1 MSGERRRVTLDAIDK
16 GLLRILQENAKT
28 PYSKISKELG
38 ISEATVHLR
47 IRKLVKQGVIKR
59 FQAIVDPEKVGKDVV
74 AIIALTADPRRY
86 EGVLEKLKS
95 MQDVYDIYDVTGEY
109 YTILKVRVGSKDELT
124 RVLDEIGKIEG
135 VESTRT
141 MFVLR
146 VIKEETRIRID

>member
-1 MSGERRRVTLDAIDK
+1 MTLDAIDK